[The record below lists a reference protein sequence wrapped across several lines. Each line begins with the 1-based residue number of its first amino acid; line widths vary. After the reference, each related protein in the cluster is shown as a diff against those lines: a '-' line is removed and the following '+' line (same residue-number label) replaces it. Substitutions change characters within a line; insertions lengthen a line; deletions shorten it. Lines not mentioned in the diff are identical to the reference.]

1 MTEDSGDFFQ
11 ELRREY
17 LAEAPARLG
26 ELRKDLAAVRSGE
39 PDAVGSLK
47 GRFHRLAGS
56 GGSYGFPDI
65 STASREAEQWMTE
78 HPEPDDAGFAL
89 LGGVI
94 GRIASAFD
102 LAGRELGLPTAPQ
115 KQPPFGWRA
124 HLVGGATD
132 LAARLTFALRD
143 AQYAV
148 TNAPLDTDPQTIPAS
163 ERPDLTIILPGPDE
177 DPAEAVALWAGGQ
190 FERRVAV
197 ALVADERSIDPL
209 TEPYSR
215 LDLIVSPT
223 RADPEVSRW
232 ARATARAAASPASVL
247 LVLSEDE
254 ACSPITTW
262 LEGAGLRINAVT
274 SAGEAEDALRHELP
288 DLVLVDW
295 DLPEGRGPG
304 LVRLIRRNSRL
315 SLTPVVAIAT
325 EPSDRERDLALA
337 AGVDDLMFRPLS
349 QHRLVTGVVH
359 RAARARRLDEAIRRD
374 PLSGFLTVGTLID
387 ELESVLAYARREGER
402 ISFLLLDVD
411 HFRRVNEH
419 LGYHTGDQILTH
431 VAGVIRER
439 VRVSD
444 LAVRMGG
451 EEFGVLFRHCGPAD
465 AALIAEQI
473 RSAVIL
479 TPPVIEG
486 VPMPVRLSGGVAGY
500 PDHAVGMLELLL
512 AAERALRHAKETGR
526 DRVAVS
532 G

>member
-1 MTEDSGDFFQ
+1 MTEDLGEFFQ

-39 PDAVGSLK
+39 PDAVRSLK
-47 GRFHRLAGS
+47 ARFHRLAGS
-56 GGSYGFPDI
+56 GGSYGFPAI
-65 STASREAEQWMTE
+65 STASREAEQWMDE
-78 HPEPDDAGFAL
+78 HPEPDDAGFAV
-89 LGGVI
+89 LGGSV
-94 GRIASAFD
+94 GRVASAFD
-102 LAGRELGLPTAPQ
+102 LAAKELGLPTTPH

-148 TNAPLDTDPQTIPAS
+148 TNAPLHTDPATIPAS

-177 DPAEAVALWAGGQ
+177 QSGEAVARWAGGT

-197 ALVADERSIDPL
+197 ALVADDQSIDL
-209 TEPYSR
+209 LAEPYSR
-215 LDLIVSPT
+215 LDLVVSPA
-223 RADPEVSRW
+223 RADAEVSRW
-232 ARATARAAASPASVL
+232 ARAIARAAASPAAVL
-247 LVLSEDE
+247 LVLGEEEMRSQ
-254 ACSPITTW
+254 ITGW
-262 LEGAGLRINAVT
+262 LEAAGLRIHSVT
-274 SAGEAEDALRHELP
+274 SARAAEAALRRELP
-288 DLVLVDW
+288 DLVLLDW
-295 DLPEGRGPG
+295 NLPDDRGPG
-304 LVRLIRRNSRL
+304 LVRLIRRSPRL
-315 SLTPVVAIAT
+315 SLTPVVGLGD
-325 EPSDRERDLALA
+325 EPSELERDRALA

-349 QHRLVTGVVH
+349 QHMVVTGVLH

-374 PLSGFLTVGTLID
+374 PLSGFLTVGTLLD

-411 HFRRVNEH
+411 HFRRVNEQ
-419 LGYHTGDQILTH
+419 LGHQMGDQILTH
-431 VAGVIRER
+431 VARVIRER
-439 VRVSD
+439 VRASD

-451 EEFGVLFRHCGPAD
+451 EEFGILFRHCGPGD
-465 AALIAEQI
+465 AALVAEQI
-473 RSAVIL
+473 RSAMIL

-500 PDHAVGMLELLL
+500 PDHAIGMLELLL

-526 DRVAVS
+526 DRVAMS